1 MSAQL
6 FPDPLAPKTLPIG
19 LIVRS
24 RNNRIARP
32 SMLCQ
37 HRRHTKQK
45 QGHHRTY
52 SRILKKAVKQ
62 FRKTANTRF
71 SAVPFMFFFLF
82 RCVHF
87 HRIAFSPT
95 NKFNVCAYSIV
106 WNVGTFRKHRPRNIR
121 DFAWPTRLAARIL
134 GPTLLLRMSSLVP
147 RRWHRRSARMN
158 GKRRA
163 NKSRLNLYNYV
174 K

>member
-71 SAVPFMFFFLF
+71 SAVPFMFFFCSGVCTSIESLF
-82 RCVHF
+82 RQQTNSTFAHIQSCEMLAHF
-87 HRIAFSPT
+87 
-95 NKFNVCAYSIV
+95 
-106 WNVGTFRKHRPRNIR
+106 GNIGHE
-121 DFAWPTRLAARIL
+121 IYE
-134 GPTLLLRMSSLVP
+134 TLLGRPASP
-147 RRWHRRSARMN
+147 RVFWARHFCCGCRVSCHAVDIDEALAWMGN
-158 GKRRA
+158 EERT
-163 NKSRLNLYNYV
+163 SRG
-174 K
+174 